1 MKTSGSASAKRLP
14 KSTPAVPA
22 TVAVNDPAADDTR
35 SRILRAAL
43 RLFRHHGY
51 HGVGINQILVD
62 AAAPKGSMYHH
73 FPGGK
78 EEIGAAVVGLITH
91 NILAQIDAPPQHLQP
106 ATMMARVGAAMA
118 GEVQRTR
125 HELCALFAA
134 FVAERA
140 SAPLLAQAVGQAY
153 ADIAAGLA
161 VRLLG
166 AGQGVG
172 QGRTAKHLTA
182 TEAHRRAQLVVML
195 LEGGSLIA
203 AAQGSIAPFKLA
215 VQQAVVVCK
224 GG

>member
-1 MKTSGSASAKRLP
+1 MKTDSAASTTRPPKTRASAGD
-14 KSTPAVPA
+14 
-22 TVAVNDPAADDTR
+22 VAGTDDTR

-43 RLFRHHGY
+43 RLFRRHGY
-51 HGVGINQILVD
+51 HGVGISQILVE

-78 EEIGAAVVGLITH
+78 EEIGAAVVGLISH
-91 NILAQIDAPPQHLQP
+91 NILALIDAQPPHLQP
-106 ATMMARVGAAMA
+106 ATVMARVGLAMS

-153 ADIAAGLA
+153 VDIAHGLA
-161 VRLLG
+161 LRLRAAG
-166 AGQGVG
+166 ATPAQ
-172 QGRTAKHLTA
+172 ANS
-182 TEAHRRAQLVVML
+182 RALLVVML

-215 VQQAVVVCK
+215 VQQAVVMCRR
-224 GG
+224 GE

>member
-1 MKTSGSASAKRLP
+1 MKTDSAASTTRPP
-14 KSTPAVPA
+14 KTRAGA
-22 TVAVNDPAADDTR
+22 GDAGGTDDTR

-43 RLFRHHGY
+43 RLFRRHGY
-51 HGVGINQILVD
+51 HGVGISQILVE

-91 NILAQIDAPPQHLQP
+91 NILALIDAQPAHLQP
-106 ATMMARVGAAMA
+106 ATVLARVGAAMA

-161 VRLLG
+161 ARLRG
-166 AGQGVG
+166 AAPAAG
-172 QGRTAKHLTA
+172 AKHTAGAAKRLTA
-182 TEAHRRAQLVVML
+182 AQARSRAQLVVML
-195 LEGGSLIA
+195 LEGGSLMA

-215 VQQAVVVCK
+215 VEQAVVVCK
-224 GG
+224 GA